1 MTNKKILITGGSGNV
16 GRHLSQLLLRKGY
29 EVVHLSRS
37 KGKNPKIKT
46 FLWDIENQK
55 IDADCIK
62 GVDVIVHLAGAGIAD
77 GRWTPKRKK
86 LLIESRTISIQLVY
100 DLLKKYPHQV
110 NSVIS
115 AGASGFYSE
124 RGEEWQ
130 TENSAPN
137 TDFLAECSLLWE
149 QAVDEALL
157 LGLRVVKFRT
167 GIVLDLKEGA
177 LPKMTMPIKLGIGA
191 PLGSGKQYVSWIHI
205 HDVAMM
211 YLKGIED
218 ESLQGAYNMSTPNP
232 LTNTELTKSI
242 AKTLKKPLWLPNIPS
257 FLLKLIFGKM
267 SAVVLG
273 STRMDVQK
281 IIATGFK
288 FRYPDI
294 ESALKEIYE

>member
-1 MTNKKILITGGSGNV
+1 MNRKILITGGSGTV
-16 GRHLSQLLLRKGY
+16 GQHLSMLLMRKGY

-37 KGKNPKIKT
+37 EGKNPKIKT
-46 FLWDIENQK
+46 FLWNIEAK
-55 IDADCIK
+55 EIDANCID

-77 GRWTPKRKK
+77 SRWTAERKK
-86 LLIESRTISIQLVY
+86 TLIESRTHSIQLIY

-115 AGASGFYSE
+115 AGASGFYSD
-124 RGEEWQ
+124 RGDEWM

-137 TDFLAECSLLWE
+137 KDFLANCSIWWE
-149 QAVDEALL
+149 QAVDEALAM
-157 LGLRVVKFRT
+157 GLRVVKFRT
-167 GIVLDLKEGA
+167 GIILDKKEGA
-177 LPKMTMPIKLGIGA
+177 LPKMVFPIKLGLGA

-205 HDVAMM
+205 HDVANM

-218 ESLQGAYNMSTPNP
+218 ENLQGAYNMSTPNP
-232 LTNTELTKSI
+232 LTNAELTKAI
-242 AKTLKKPLWLPNIPS
+242 AKTLKKPLWLPNIPA

-273 STRMDVQK
+273 STRMDVKK
-281 IIATGFK
+281 ITATGFQ

-294 ESALKEIYE
+294 DSALQEIYE

>member
-1 MTNKKILITGGSGNV
+1 MNRKILITGGSGTV
-16 GRHLSQLLLRKGY
+16 GQHLSMLLMRKGY

-37 KGKNPKIKT
+37 EGKNPKIKT
-46 FLWDIENQK
+46 FLWNIEAK
-55 IDADCIK
+55 EIDANCID

-77 GRWTPKRKK
+77 SRWTAERKK
-86 LLIESRTISIQLVY
+86 TLIESRTHSIQLIY

-115 AGASGFYSE
+115 AGASGFYSD
-124 RGEEWQ
+124 RGDEWM

-137 TDFLAECSLLWE
+137 KDFLANCSIWWE
-149 QAVDEALL
+149 QAVDEALAM
-157 LGLRVVKFRT
+157 GLRVVKFRT
-167 GIVLDLKEGA
+167 GIILDKKEGA
-177 LPKMTMPIKLGIGA
+177 LPKMVFPIKLGLGA

-205 HDVAMM
+205 HDVANM

-218 ESLQGAYNMSTPNP
+218 ENLQGAYNMSTPNP
-232 LTNTELTKSI
+232 LTNAELTKAI
-242 AKTLKKPLWLPNIPS
+242 AKTLKKPLWLPNIPA

-273 STRMDVQK
+273 STRMDVKK
-281 IIATGFK
+281 ITAMGFQ

-294 ESALKEIYE
+294 DSALQEIYE